1 MGVMPI
7 PCPHFKITIVKRSQ
21 GQSAVAGAAYQS
33 GERLFSEYDQ
43 KTKFYNKKKE
53 LVHAEVMLPSHAP
66 PGYADRATLWNA
78 VEAVENQWNSQLA
91 RRIVLA
97 FPVEVP
103 KEQYLSMIKEFCQ
116 EQFVS
121 KGMIADFAI
130 HDKGDG
136 NPHAH
141 ILLTLR
147 AMDEHG
153 KWLPKARKVYDLDE
167 NGERIQLPSGNWK
180 CHKENTVDWNDQK
193 YAGVW
198 RHGWET
204 ITNRYL
210 EAAGRPE
217 RVDLRSFERQG
228 IQQIP
233 TVHLGPAAHQMEK
246 RGIET
251 FLGNL
256 NRDIR
261 AANSLMQSIRSAI
274 RGLQRWI
281 ADLTEKK
288 QILLDALEKA
298 KEPTLSDLL
307 VDYFNLRNE
316 QRSDWSGKAKLKC
329 TVRDFEEVKRAVD
342 YLKAHSLNTAED
354 LDTAIRRLCLLFCTP
369 AALFSSPQMCYNSLS
384 IRKRG
389 TRMARNRQNLNII
402 YISDR
407 MRETLRPIASCAL
420 TAVVAPMG
428 YGKTTA
434 VRWFL
439 AEQAKAGA
447 VVLQAS
453 IYSDNRSIFW
463 KSVQKAFTAA
473 GLTVLEGYDCPAD
486 ASGAA
491 LLLED
496 LCAALGGKTPYYLFL
511 DDFHLLGDERVAQ
524 FLCRLAYRLPE
535 NVHLIVVS
543 RNRFLPG
550 EQVVR
555 LGRRLHRIEADG
567 LRLNREELLA
577 YTHRCG
583 VEITAA
589 QAESL
594 LRSCEGWFSA
604 VYLNLHALAERGS
617 LLQPGSDIYAMFTAA
632 MLESLPEKTRGF
644 LAVMGLADEFTVE
657 MARAVTALP
666 DAEEVLRALTQ
677 QNAFVTRL
685 PDGVSFRFHHM
696 MKECAE
702 RLFAQLPAARQTE
715 VWQRYGRW
723 YAQKAQYLHA
733 LQAFEHCGDRD
744 AALAVIEADA
754 GNLLASLSPAE
765 LLQRLDRCPVEA
777 LQRHPLA
784 ILVLMRR
791 MFTWQQIPKMM
802 ELKALLEAAV
812 AQHPEWPAAERGNLL
827 GECDLIQSF
836 LFYND
841 ITQMSR
847 LHRSASRQMS
857 RPAVTLRNSGSWTFG
872 SPSVLMMY
880 YRAPGELGK
889 ELAEM
894 YECMPHYYKITNGH
908 GRGAELLMDAEAAY
922 LQGAWEKAAVL
933 LERARV
939 DATGQEN
946 MTLCCDFLALRL
958 ALCGKGKEGYDF
970 AAKRAALL
978 QKHDGVQ
985 VHLLESI
992 AAYFYA
998 LQGRP
1003 EQAPELFREHK
1014 LAEVSFFGPCRPMM
1028 SLIEQQI
1035 WLAQGEYVKVIAHS
1049 EGLLRRCEAMHYG
1062 LVGLQAR
1069 IQLAAAQ
1076 LHFGQRAEARAA
1088 LAAALLDAVQDDFWV
1103 LFVEQY
1109 PALTPLLEGEDW
1121 AVCEPRLG
1129 PFVARIL
1136 PAGRA
1141 FAARLGLPAPAP
1153 ELPLTDRDRELARLV
1168 AGRCTNKEIAAALYL
1183 SEGTVKQYINQL
1195 YAKLDM
1201 GGDPRTR
1208 RARLAEWY
1216 QKNAPRN

>member
-1 MGVMPI
+1 
-7 PCPHFKITIVKRSQ
+7 
-21 GQSAVAGAAYQS
+21 
-33 GERLFSEYDQ
+33 
-43 KTKFYNKKKE
+43 
-53 LVHAEVMLPSHAP
+53 
-66 PGYADRATLWNA
+66 
-78 VEAVENQWNSQLA
+78 
-91 RRIVLA
+91 
-97 FPVEVP
+97 
-103 KEQYLSMIKEFCQ
+103 
-116 EQFVS
+116 
-121 KGMIADFAI
+121 
-130 HDKGDG
+130 
-136 NPHAH
+136 
-141 ILLTLR
+141 
-147 AMDEHG
+147 
-153 KWLPKARKVYDLDE
+153 
-167 NGERIQLPSGNWK
+167 
-180 CHKENTVDWNDQK
+180 
-193 YAGVW
+193 
-198 RHGWET
+198 
-204 ITNRYL
+204 
-210 EAAGRPE
+210 
-217 RVDLRSFERQG
+217 
-228 IQQIP
+228 
-233 TVHLGPAAHQMEK
+233 
-246 RGIET
+246 
-251 FLGNL
+251 
-256 NRDIR
+256 
-261 AANSLMQSIRSAI
+261 
-274 RGLQRWI
+274 
-281 ADLTEKK
+281 
-288 QILLDALEKA
+288 
-298 KEPTLSDLL
+298 
-307 VDYFNLRNE
+307 
-316 QRSDWSGKAKLKC
+316 
-329 TVRDFEEVKRAVD
+329 
-342 YLKAHSLNTAED
+342 
-354 LDTAIRRLCLLFCTP
+354 
-369 AALFSSPQMCYNSLS
+369 
-384 IRKRG
+384 
-389 TRMARNRQNLNII
+389 MARNRQNLNII

-463 KSVQKAFTAA
+463 KSVQKAFAAA

-535 NVHLIVVS
+535 NVHLIVAS

-617 LLQPGSDIYAMFTAA
+617 LLQLGSDIYAMFTAA

-754 GNLLASLSPAE
+754 GDLLASLSPAE

-894 YECMPHYYKITNGH
+894 YECMPHYYKITQGH
-908 GRGAELLMDAEAAY
+908 GQGAELVMDAEAAFM
-922 LQGAWEKAAVL
+922 QGHFERAVLL

-939 DATGQEN
+939 RAASCGQEN
-946 MTLCCDFLALRL
+946 MALCCDFLALRL
-958 ALCGKGKEGYDF
+958 SLCGQAGEPFDF
-970 AAKRAALL
+970 EARRAALL
-978 QKHDGVQ
+978 QRHDAVLL
-985 VHLLESI
+985 HLLESI
-992 AAYFYA
+992 EAYYYA
-998 LQGRP
+998 LLGRTDAVP
-1003 EQAPELFREHK
+1003 EVFREHR
-1014 LAEVSFFGPCRPMM
+1014 LASVSYFALCRPMM
-1028 SLIEQQI
+1028 EMIELQV
-1035 WLAQGEYVKVIAHS
+1035 WLAQGQAVKVLA
-1049 EGLLRRCEAMHYG
+1049 RCEELLAACQRFHYG
-1062 LVGLQAR
+1062 LVALHAR
-1069 IQLAAAQ
+1069 VQMAAAYG
-1076 LHFGQRAEARAA
+1076 LYGQPAEARAA
-1088 LAAALLDAVQDDFWV
+1088 LEQALAEAAPDGFWMPLAENYRYLAPLLAQGGWGSAQPLVERAIALGQRYEARRAQLNGSADRPAIAAALT
-1103 LFVEQY
+1103 EK
-1109 PALTPLLEGEDW
+1109 
-1121 AVCEPRLG
+1121 
-1129 PFVARIL
+1129 
-1136 PAGRA
+1136 
-1141 FAARLGLPAPAP
+1141 
-1153 ELPLTDRDRELARLV
+1153 ELALARLV
-1168 AGRCTNKEIAAALYL
+1168 AQRRTNKEIAETLHL

-1195 YAKLDM
+1195 YAKLDI
-1201 GGDPRTR
+1201 GGAVRNK
-1208 RARLAEWY
+1208 RAQLAALFGTKY
-1216 QKNAPRN
+1216 

>member
-1 MGVMPI
+1 
-7 PCPHFKITIVKRSQ
+7 
-21 GQSAVAGAAYQS
+21 
-33 GERLFSEYDQ
+33 
-43 KTKFYNKKKE
+43 
-53 LVHAEVMLPSHAP
+53 
-66 PGYADRATLWNA
+66 
-78 VEAVENQWNSQLA
+78 
-91 RRIVLA
+91 
-97 FPVEVP
+97 
-103 KEQYLSMIKEFCQ
+103 
-116 EQFVS
+116 
-121 KGMIADFAI
+121 
-130 HDKGDG
+130 
-136 NPHAH
+136 
-141 ILLTLR
+141 
-147 AMDEHG
+147 
-153 KWLPKARKVYDLDE
+153 
-167 NGERIQLPSGNWK
+167 
-180 CHKENTVDWNDQK
+180 
-193 YAGVW
+193 
-198 RHGWET
+198 
-204 ITNRYL
+204 
-210 EAAGRPE
+210 
-217 RVDLRSFERQG
+217 
-228 IQQIP
+228 
-233 TVHLGPAAHQMEK
+233 
-246 RGIET
+246 
-251 FLGNL
+251 
-256 NRDIR
+256 
-261 AANSLMQSIRSAI
+261 
-274 RGLQRWI
+274 
-281 ADLTEKK
+281 
-288 QILLDALEKA
+288 
-298 KEPTLSDLL
+298 
-307 VDYFNLRNE
+307 
-316 QRSDWSGKAKLKC
+316 
-329 TVRDFEEVKRAVD
+329 
-342 YLKAHSLNTAED
+342 
-354 LDTAIRRLCLLFCTP
+354 
-369 AALFSSPQMCYNSLS
+369 
-384 IRKRG
+384 
-389 TRMARNRQNLNII
+389 MARNRQNLNII

-463 KSVQKAFTAA
+463 KSVQKAFAAA

-535 NVHLIVVS
+535 NVHLIVAS

-617 LLQPGSDIYAMFTAA
+617 LLQLGSDIYAMFTAA

-657 MARAVTALP
+657 MAQAVTALP

-754 GNLLASLSPAE
+754 GDLLASLSPAE

-908 GRGAELLMDAEAAY
+908 GQGAELLMDAEAAY
-922 LQGAWEKAAVL
+922 LQGAWEKAAVR
-933 LERARV
+933 LERARA
-939 DATGQEN
+939 DAAGQEN

-970 AAKRAALL
+970 AAKRRPAAKARRGAGASAGKHRRLFLRFAGQAGAGPGAVPGAQAGRGELL
-978 QKHDGVQ
+978 WALPPHDVP
-985 VHLLESI
+985 H
-992 AAYFYA
+992 
-998 LQGRP
+998 
-1003 EQAPELFREHK
+1003 
-1014 LAEVSFFGPCRPMM
+1014 
-1028 SLIEQQI
+1028 
-1035 WLAQGEYVKVIAHS
+1035 
-1049 EGLLRRCEAMHYG
+1049 
-1062 LVGLQAR
+1062 
-1069 IQLAAAQ
+1069 
-1076 LHFGQRAEARAA
+1076 RAA
-1088 LAAALLDAVQDDFWV
+1088 GLAGAGGVREGDRPQRGPAAPVRGHALRSGGPAGPHPAGGGAAALW
-1103 LFVEQY
+1103 
-1109 PALTPLLEGEDW
+1109 
-1121 AVCEPRLG
+1121 
-1129 PFVARIL
+1129 
-1136 PAGRA
+1136 PAGRGPGRA
-1141 FAARLGLPAPAP
+1141 GSGF
-1153 ELPLTDRDRELARLV
+1153 
-1168 AGRCTNKEIAAALYL
+1168 AGRCAGRFLGALCGAVSRSDPPAGRGGLGRLRAASGALRGPHPARRPGL
-1183 SEGTVKQYINQL
+1183 CRPAGPARPRAGAAPDRPRPGAGPS
-1195 YAKLDM
+1195 
-1201 GGDPRTR
+1201 GGRAVHQQGDRCRPLPLRRHGEAVHQPAVRKAGYGRRPPHPPRPLGRVVPEKRPPELT
-1208 RARLAEWY
+1208 
-1216 QKNAPRN
+1216 KN

>member
-1 MGVMPI
+1 
-7 PCPHFKITIVKRSQ
+7 
-21 GQSAVAGAAYQS
+21 
-33 GERLFSEYDQ
+33 
-43 KTKFYNKKKE
+43 
-53 LVHAEVMLPSHAP
+53 
-66 PGYADRATLWNA
+66 
-78 VEAVENQWNSQLA
+78 
-91 RRIVLA
+91 
-97 FPVEVP
+97 
-103 KEQYLSMIKEFCQ
+103 
-116 EQFVS
+116 
-121 KGMIADFAI
+121 
-130 HDKGDG
+130 
-136 NPHAH
+136 
-141 ILLTLR
+141 
-147 AMDEHG
+147 
-153 KWLPKARKVYDLDE
+153 
-167 NGERIQLPSGNWK
+167 
-180 CHKENTVDWNDQK
+180 
-193 YAGVW
+193 
-198 RHGWET
+198 
-204 ITNRYL
+204 
-210 EAAGRPE
+210 
-217 RVDLRSFERQG
+217 
-228 IQQIP
+228 
-233 TVHLGPAAHQMEK
+233 
-246 RGIET
+246 
-251 FLGNL
+251 
-256 NRDIR
+256 
-261 AANSLMQSIRSAI
+261 
-274 RGLQRWI
+274 
-281 ADLTEKK
+281 
-288 QILLDALEKA
+288 
-298 KEPTLSDLL
+298 
-307 VDYFNLRNE
+307 
-316 QRSDWSGKAKLKC
+316 
-329 TVRDFEEVKRAVD
+329 
-342 YLKAHSLNTAED
+342 
-354 LDTAIRRLCLLFCTP
+354 
-369 AALFSSPQMCYNSLS
+369 
-384 IRKRG
+384 
-389 TRMARNRQNLNII
+389 MARNRQNLNII

-463 KSVQKAFTAA
+463 KSVQKAFAAA

-535 NVHLIVVS
+535 NVHLIVAS

-617 LLQPGSDIYAMFTAA
+617 LLQPGPDIYAMFTAA

-754 GNLLASLSPAE
+754 GDLLASLSPAE

-933 LERARV
+933 LERARA
-939 DATGQEN
+939 DAAGQEN

-970 AAKRAALL
+970 AAKRAALP

-1028 SLIEQQI
+1028 SLIEQQV
-1035 WLAQGEYVKVIAHS
+1035 WLAQGGVR
-1049 EGLLRRCEAMHYG
+1049 EGDRPQRGPAAPVRGHALRSGGPAGPHPAG
-1062 LVGLQAR
+1062 G
-1069 IQLAAAQ
+1069 
-1076 LHFGQRAEARAA
+1076 G
-1088 LAAALLDAVQDDFWV
+1088 AAAL
-1103 LFVEQY
+1103 
-1109 PALTPLLEGEDW
+1109 
-1121 AVCEPRLG
+1121 R
-1129 PFVARIL
+1129 
-1136 PAGRA
+1136 PAGRGPGRA
-1141 FAARLGLPAPAP
+1141 GSGF
-1153 ELPLTDRDRELARLV
+1153 
-1168 AGRCTNKEIAAALYL
+1168 AGRCAGRFLGALCGAVSRSGPPAGRGGLGRVRTASGAFRSPHPARRPGLCRPAGPARPRAGAAPDRPRPGAGP
-1183 SEGTVKQYINQL
+1183 S
-1195 YAKLDM
+1195 
-1201 GGDPRTR
+1201 GGRAVHQQGDRRRPLPLRRHGEAVHQPAVRKAGYGRRPPHPPRPPGRVVPEKRPPELT
-1208 RARLAEWY
+1208 
-1216 QKNAPRN
+1216 KN

>member
-1 MGVMPI
+1 
-7 PCPHFKITIVKRSQ
+7 
-21 GQSAVAGAAYQS
+21 
-33 GERLFSEYDQ
+33 
-43 KTKFYNKKKE
+43 
-53 LVHAEVMLPSHAP
+53 
-66 PGYADRATLWNA
+66 
-78 VEAVENQWNSQLA
+78 
-91 RRIVLA
+91 
-97 FPVEVP
+97 
-103 KEQYLSMIKEFCQ
+103 
-116 EQFVS
+116 
-121 KGMIADFAI
+121 
-130 HDKGDG
+130 
-136 NPHAH
+136 
-141 ILLTLR
+141 
-147 AMDEHG
+147 
-153 KWLPKARKVYDLDE
+153 
-167 NGERIQLPSGNWK
+167 
-180 CHKENTVDWNDQK
+180 
-193 YAGVW
+193 
-198 RHGWET
+198 
-204 ITNRYL
+204 
-210 EAAGRPE
+210 
-217 RVDLRSFERQG
+217 
-228 IQQIP
+228 
-233 TVHLGPAAHQMEK
+233 
-246 RGIET
+246 
-251 FLGNL
+251 
-256 NRDIR
+256 
-261 AANSLMQSIRSAI
+261 
-274 RGLQRWI
+274 
-281 ADLTEKK
+281 
-288 QILLDALEKA
+288 
-298 KEPTLSDLL
+298 
-307 VDYFNLRNE
+307 
-316 QRSDWSGKAKLKC
+316 
-329 TVRDFEEVKRAVD
+329 
-342 YLKAHSLNTAED
+342 
-354 LDTAIRRLCLLFCTP
+354 
-369 AALFSSPQMCYNSLS
+369 MCYNSLS

-463 KSVQKAFTAA
+463 KSVQKAFAAA

-535 NVHLIVVS
+535 NVHLIVAS

-617 LLQPGSDIYAMFTAA
+617 LLQPGPDIYAMFTAA

-657 MARAVTALP
+657 MAQAVTALP

-733 LQAFEHCGDRD
+733 LQAFEHCGDHD

-754 GNLLASLSPAE
+754 GDLLASLSPAE

-908 GRGAELLMDAEAAY
+908 GQGAELLMDAEAAY

-933 LERARV
+933 LERARA
-939 DATGQEN
+939 DAAGQEN

-978 QKHDGVQ
+978 
-985 VHLLESI
+985 
-992 AAYFYA
+992 
-998 LQGRP
+998 
-1003 EQAPELFREHK
+1003 
-1014 LAEVSFFGPCRPMM
+1014 
-1028 SLIEQQI
+1028 
-1035 WLAQGEYVKVIAHS
+1035 
-1049 EGLLRRCEAMHYG
+1049 RRCEAMHYG

-1076 LHFGQRAEARAA
+1076 LRFGQRAEARAA

-1109 PALTPLLEGEDW
+1109 PALAPLLEGEDW

-1141 FAARLGLPAPAP
+1141 FAARLGLRAPAP

>member
-1 MGVMPI
+1 MPI

-1109 PALTPLLEGEDW
+1109 PALAPLLEGEDW

-1141 FAARLGLPAPAP
+1141 FAARLGLPAPAPAP